1 MTLAFEGVRMID
13 FTQIEQGPAGTQVL
27 ADFGA
32 DVIKVE
38 RIDVGEMGRTKPDL
52 NGVGLFFMAN
62 NRNKRSI
69 SIDIRTP
76 EGKEIIYKMAE
87 TSDIVASNFRP
98 GVMDRIGFGF
108 DKFQEINQRIIWAVA
123 SGYGQTGP
131 YEKRAGQDL
140 LAQALGGLIAM
151 TGERDAPPTTA
162 GTWIADYL
170 GAMMLAQGIMIAL
183 AAREHTGRGQ
193 IVDTNLLNG
202 MIASHIQE
210 NAVVLNS
217 DLRYPRSERG
227 GGHSGAGPLYGV
239 YECNDGN
246 YYALMGGFINDSL
259 SRVSDA
265 LDIQP
270 SLDVDPQFKDVDLR
284 SGYSAELRA
293 ALEKAF
299 KKFTR
304 SEVEERFDRVNLPPG
319 SVYDIE
325 EMFED
330 PQVVHNDMIVETEH
344 PVYGLVKLTGFPMKL
359 SDTPATMRI
368 APPTVGEHNEEVL
381 GELGYS
387 EGQIRDLQT
396 AGVVGSENIKREKET
411 AAAD

>member
-1 MTLAFEGVRMID
+1 
-13 FTQIEQGPAGTQVL
+13 
-27 ADFGA
+27 
-32 DVIKVE
+32 
-38 RIDVGEMGRTKPDL
+38 
-52 NGVGLFFMAN
+52 MAN

-69 SIDIRTP
+69 SIDIRKP

-108 DKFQEINQRIIWAVA
+108 EKFQEINPRIIWAVA

-151 TGERDAPPTTA
+151 TGDRDGPPTTA

-193 IVDTNLLNG
+193 VVDTNLLNG
-202 MIASHIQE
+202 MVASHIQE

-217 DLRYPRSERG
+217 DQRYPRAERG
-227 GGHSGAGPLYGV
+227 GGHSRSGPLYGI
-239 YECNDGN
+239 YECKDGN

-265 LDIQP
+265 LAIQP
-270 SLDVDPQFKDVDLR
+270 SLDEDPRFKDVDLR
-284 SGYSAELRA
+284 SGYSPELRT
-293 ALEKAF
+293 ALEEAF

-325 EMFED
+325 EMFDD
-330 PQVVHNDMIVETEH
+330 PQVVHNDMIVEAEH
-344 PVYGLVKLTGFPMKL
+344 PVYGAVKLTGFPMKL

-368 APPTVGEHNEEVL
+368 APPTVGEHNEQVL
-381 GELGYS
+381 AQLGYT

-396 AGVVGSENIKREKET
+396 AGVVGSENIQREKAA